1 MQVTYFDRLGVV
13 GAEDF
18 FDLSDDIQK
27 DFVFQGSSNWDM
39 YLKQTQDISNADSLE
54 NVALLSFENKT
65 DFDLYLDK
73 NKIVDYSIEHLND
86 LNRYLVLVQ
95 NG

>member
-1 MQVTYFDRLGVV
+1 MQVRYFDRLCVV

-27 DFVFQGSSNWDM
+27 DFVFQGSGNWDM
-39 YLKQTQDISNADSLE
+39 YLKPTQDLSSEDSLK
-54 NVALLSFENKT
+54 NVVLLGFENKT

-73 NKIVDYSIEHLND
+73 NNIIDYSIEHLQD

>member
-1 MQVTYFDRLGVV
+1 MQVTYFDRLYVV

-18 FDLSDDIQK
+18 FDLNDDIQK

-39 YLKQTQDISNADSLE
+39 YLKPTQYLSNTDSLE